1 MSSSE
6 SRFVVVM
13 ALAANVGIA
22 VVKFVAAAISGSAAM
37 LAEGFHSLADSGN
50 QLFLLRGT
58 RASRFRP
65 SVRFA
70 FGRGMEI
77 YFWSFLVAVV
87 LFVGGGVV
95 AFMEGLNRLRHP
107 HPDEGGLV
115 FNLVVLGIA
124 AFFELVVAFRV
135 ALKEF
140 NRRRGTRGLVR
151 TVRETKDPTLLV
163 VLFEDSVAVL
173 GLAVA
178 AAGLLL
184 AHWTGESYW
193 DAVASMAIGVLLAVT
208 ALILAIETKGLLLG
222 ESAGREVRA
231 AIRSAALSVPEVET
245 IDRLLTMHLGP
256 DEILV
261 NMDLV
266 VDAGLSE
273 DEGEAVVRRV
283 EEEIRRLVASGHAG
297 VHRVGGG
304 GLSLAGGRP

>member
-1 MSSSE
+1 
-6 SRFVVVM
+6 
-13 ALAANVGIA
+13 VGIA
-22 VVKFVAAAISGSAAM
+22 AVKFVAAAISGSAAM
-37 LAEGFHSLADSGN
+37 LAESFHSLADCGN

-65 SVRFA
+65 SVRFP

-107 HPDEGGLV
+107 HPDVGGLG

-124 AFFELVVAFRV
+124 AFFELMVAFRV
-135 ALKEF
+135 AVKEF
-140 NRRRGTRGLVR
+140 NRRRGTRGVVR
-151 TVRETKDPTLLV
+151 AVREAKDPTLLV

-193 DAVASMAIGVLLAVT
+193 DAVASMAIGVLLTAT

-231 AIRSAALSVPEVET
+231 AIRSATLSVPRVET

-266 VDAGLSE
+266 VDPGLSE
-273 DEGEAVVRRV
+273 EEGEAVVRRV
-283 EEEIRRLVASGHAG
+283 EEEIRRLVPQAT
-297 VHRVGGG
+297 RVFIELG
-304 GLSLAGGRP
+304 AGG

>member
-37 LAEGFHSLADSGN
+37 LAEAFHSLADSGN

-65 SVRFA
+65 SVRFP

-87 LFVGGGVV
+87 LFVGGGAV

-115 FNLVVLGIA
+115 FNLAVLGIA
-124 AFFELVVAFRV
+124 AFFELMVAFRV

-140 NRRRGTRGLVR
+140 NRRRGTRGVVR
-151 TVRETKDPTLLV
+151 TVREAKDPTLLV

-193 DAVASMAIGVLLAVT
+193 DAVASMAIGVLLAAT

-231 AIRSAALSVPEVET
+231 AIRSAALSVPQVET

-266 VDAGLSE
+266 VERGLSE
-273 DEGEAVVRRV
+273 EEGEAVVRRV
-283 EEEIRRLVASGHAG
+283 EDEIRRQVPQAT
-297 VHRVGGG
+297 RVFIELG
-304 GLSLAGGRP
+304 AGG

>member
-1 MSSSE
+1 
-6 SRFVVVM
+6 M

-37 LAEGFHSLADSGN
+37 LAEGFHSVADSGN

-65 SVRFA
+65 SVRFP

-107 HPDEGGLV
+107 HPDEGGLA

-124 AFFELVVAFRV
+124 AFFELVGAFRV
-135 ALKEF
+135 AIKEF
-140 NRRRGTRGLVR
+140 NRRRGARGLVR
-151 TVRETKDPTLLV
+151 TVREAKDPTLLV
-163 VLFEDSVAVL
+163 VLFEDSVAVI

-178 AAGLLL
+178 ALGLLL

-193 DAVASMAIGVLLAVT
+193 DAVASMVIGVLLAAT

-231 AIRSAALSVPEVET
+231 AIRAAVLAVPRVET
-245 IDRLLTMHLGP
+245 IDRLLTMQLAP
-256 DEILV
+256 EEILV

-266 VDAGLSE
+266 VEPGLTE
-273 DEGEAVVRRV
+273 AEGEAVVGRV
-283 EEEIRRLVASGHAG
+283 EEEIRRLVPQAT
-297 VHRVGGG
+297 RVFIELG
-304 GLSLAGGRP
+304 AGG

>member
-1 MSSSE
+1 
-6 SRFVVVM
+6 
-13 ALAANVGIA
+13 
-22 VVKFVAAAISGSAAM
+22 VAAAISGSAAM
-37 LAEGFHSLADSGN
+37 LAESFHSLADCGN

-65 SVRFA
+65 SVRFP

-107 HPDEGGLV
+107 HPDMGGLV

-124 AFFELVVAFRV
+124 AFFELMVAFRV
-135 ALKEF
+135 AVKAF
-140 NRRRGTRGLVR
+140 NRRRGTRGVVR
-151 TVRETKDPTLLV
+151 AVREAKDPTLLV

-193 DAVASMAIGVLLAVT
+193 DAVASMVIGGLLTAT

-231 AIRSAALSVPEVET
+231 AIRSAALSVPRVET

-266 VDAGLSE
+266 VDPGLSE
-273 DEGEAVVRRV
+273 EEGEAVVRQV
-283 EEEIRRLVASGHAG
+283 EEEIRRLVPQAT
-297 VHRVGGG
+297 RVFIELG
-304 GLSLAGGRP
+304 AGG

>member
-1 MSSSE
+1 MSASE

-13 ALAANVGIA
+13 ALVANVGIA
-22 VVKFVAAAISGSAAM
+22 AIKFVAAGISGSAAM
-37 LAEGFHSLADSGN
+37 LAEGFHSVADSGN

-65 SVRFA
+65 SVRYP
-70 FGRGMEI
+70 FGRGKEI

-107 HPDEGGLV
+107 HPQEGGIA
-115 FNLVVLGIA
+115 FNLVVLGVA
-124 AFFELVVAFRV
+124 AFFEIVVAFRV

-140 NRRRGTRGLVR
+140 NRRRGTRGVVR
-151 TVRETKDPTLLV
+151 TVREAKDPTLLV

-173 GLAVA
+173 GLVVA

-184 AHWTGESYW
+184 AHWTGDLYW
-193 DAVASMAIGVLLAVT
+193 DAVASMVIGVLLGVT
-208 ALILAIETKGLLLG
+208 AWILAVETKGMLVG

-231 AIRSAALSVPEVET
+231 SIRAAALAVPEVET
-245 IDRLLTMHLGP
+245 VDRLLTMHLGP

-261 NMDLV
+261 NMDV
-266 VDAGLSE
+266 VVNPGLSE
-273 DEGEAVVRRV
+273 AEGEAVVHRV
-283 EEEIRRLVASGHAG
+283 EEEIRRQVPTAT
-297 VHRVGGG
+297 RVFIELG
-304 GLSLAGGRP
+304 AGG

>member
-1 MSSSE
+1 
-6 SRFVVVM
+6 M
-13 ALAANVGIA
+13 ALGANVIIA
-22 VVKFVAAAISGSAAM
+22 AIKFVAAAISGSAAM
-37 LAEGFHSLADSGN
+37 LAEAFHSVADTGN

-58 RASRFRP
+58 AASRFRS
-65 SVRFA
+65 SVRYP
-70 FGRGMEI
+70 FGRGKEL

-107 HPDEGGLV
+107 SPHEGGLA

-124 AFFELVVAFRV
+124 AFFELAVAFRV

-140 NRRRGTRGLVR
+140 NRRRGSRSLVR
-151 TVRETKDPTLLV
+151 TVRETKDPALLV

-178 AAGLLL
+178 AIGLLL
-184 AHWTGESYW
+184 SEWTGAPEW
-193 DAVASMAIGVLLAVT
+193 DAVASMVIGLLLGATALVLAV
-208 ALILAIETKGLLLG
+208 ETKGLLVG
-222 ESAGREVRA
+222 ESAGREVR
-231 AIRSAALSVPEVET
+231 SAMRTAVMSVPGVET
-245 IDRLLTMHLGP
+245 VDRLLTMHLGP

-273 DEGEAVVRRV
+273 AEGEEIVRRA
-283 EEEIRRLVASGHAG
+283 EQEIRRLVPEAT
-297 VHRVGGG
+297 RVFIE
-304 GLSLAGGRP
+304 LGREG

>member
-1 MSSSE
+1 MSTSD

-13 ALAANVGIA
+13 ALVANVGIA

-37 LAEGFHSLADSGN
+37 LAEGFHSVADSGN

-58 RASRFRP
+58 HASRFSP
-65 SVRFA
+65 SVRYA

-87 LFVGGGVV
+87 LFVGGGAV

-115 FNLVVLGIA
+115 FNLVILGIA
-124 AFFELVVAFRV
+124 AFFEIVVAFRV

-140 NRRRGTRGLVR
+140 NRRRGTRGVVR
-151 TVRETKDPTLLV
+151 TMRETKDPTLLV

-173 GLAVA
+173 GLVVA

-208 ALILAIETKGLLLG
+208 AVILAVETKGLLMG
-222 ESAGREVRA
+222 ESAGREVRS
-231 AIRSAALSVPEVET
+231 AIRAAVLAVPEVEW

-256 DEILV
+256 EEILV

-266 VDAGLSE
+266 LDPGLSE
-273 DEGEAVVRRV
+273 AEAEVVVRRV
-283 EEEIRRLVASGHAG
+283 EDEIRRLVPQAT
-297 VHRVGGG
+297 RVFIELG
-304 GLSLAGGRP
+304 AGG

>member
-1 MSSSE
+1 VSSSE

-22 VVKFVAAAISGSAAM
+22 AVKFVAAAISGSAAM
-37 LAEGFHSLADSGN
+37 LAESFHSLADCGN

-65 SVRFA
+65 SVRFP

-107 HPDEGGLV
+107 HPDMGGLV

-124 AFFELVVAFRV
+124 AFFELMVAFRV
-135 ALKEF
+135 AVKAF
-140 NRRRGTRGLVR
+140 NRRRGTRGVVR
-151 TVRETKDPTLLV
+151 AVREAKDPTLLV

-193 DAVASMAIGVLLAVT
+193 DAVASMVIGGLLTAT

-231 AIRSAALSVPEVET
+231 AIRSAALSVPRVET

-266 VDAGLSE
+266 VDPGLSE
-273 DEGEAVVRRV
+273 EEGEAVVRQV
-283 EEEIRRLVASGHAG
+283 EEEIRRLVPQAT
-297 VHRVGGG
+297 RVFIELG
-304 GLSLAGGRP
+304 AGG

>member
-1 MSSSE
+1 
-6 SRFVVVM
+6 M

-22 VVKFVAAAISGSAAM
+22 VVKFVAAAVSGSAAM
-37 LAEGFHSLADSGN
+37 LAEGFHSVADSGN

-65 SVRFA
+65 SVRFP

-107 HPDEGGLV
+107 HPDEGGIA
-115 FNLVVLGIA
+115 FNLIVLGIA
-124 AFFELVVAFRV
+124 AFFEIVVAFRV

-140 NRRRGTRGLVR
+140 NRRRGTRGWVR
-151 TVRETKDPTLLV
+151 TVRESKDPTLLV

-173 GLAVA
+173 GLLVA

-193 DAVASMAIGVLLAVT
+193 DAVASMVIGVLLAAT
-208 ALILAIETKGLLLG
+208 AFILAVETKGLLMG
-222 ESAGREVRA
+222 ESAGRETRSTIRA
-231 AIRSAALSVPEVET
+231 AALAVPRVER

-256 DEILV
+256 EEILV

-266 VDAGLSE
+266 VDSGLSE
-273 DEGEAVVRRV
+273 AEGEGVVRRV
-283 EEEIRRLVASGHAG
+283 EEEIRRLVPEAT
-297 VHRVGGG
+297 RVFIEL
-304 GLSLAGGRP
+304 GLGD

>member
-1 MSSSE
+1 VSSSE
-6 SRFVVVM
+6 SRFVVLM

-22 VVKFVAAAISGSAAM
+22 VVKFVAAAVSGSAAM
-37 LAEGFHSLADSGN
+37 LAEGFHSVADSGN

-58 RASRFRP
+58 HASRFRP
-65 SVRFA
+65 SVRFP
-70 FGRGMEI
+70 FGRGMEV

-107 HPDEGGLV
+107 HLDEGGLA
-115 FNLVVLGIA
+115 FNLIVLGVA
-124 AFFELVVAFRV
+124 AFFEIVVAFRV

-140 NRRRGTRGLVR
+140 NRRRGTRGWVR
-151 TVRETKDPTLLV
+151 TIRESKDPTLLV

-173 GLAVA
+173 GLLVA

-193 DAVASMAIGVLLAVT
+193 DAAASMVIGLLLTATAFILAV
-208 ALILAIETKGLLLG
+208 ETKGLLMG
-222 ESAGREVRA
+222 ESAGREIRSTIRA
-231 AIRSAALSVPEVET
+231 AALAVPRVER

-256 DEILV
+256 EEILV

-266 VDAGLSE
+266 VDPDLSE
-273 DEGEAVVRRV
+273 AEGEGVVRQV
-283 EEEIRRLVASGHAG
+283 EEEIRRLVPEAT
-297 VHRVGGG
+297 RVFIEL
-304 GLSLAGGRP
+304 GLGD

>member
-1 MSSSE
+1 
-6 SRFVVVM
+6 M

-22 VVKFVAAAISGSAAM
+22 AVKFVAAGISGSAAM
-37 LAEGFHSLADSGN
+37 LAEGFHSVADSGN

-65 SVRFA
+65 SVRYP
-70 FGRGMEI
+70 FGRGKEI
-77 YFWSFLVAVV
+77 YFWSFVVAVV

-95 AFMEGLNRLRHP
+95 AFMEGLTRLRHP
-107 HPDEGGLV
+107 HEPEGGIA
-115 FNLVVLGIA
+115 FNLIVLGVA
-124 AFFELVVAFRV
+124 AFFEIVVAFRV

-140 NRRRGTRGLVR
+140 NRRRGTRGVVR
-151 TVRETKDPTLLV
+151 TVREAKDPTLLV

-193 DAVASMAIGVLLAVT
+193 DAVASMVIGVLLTVT
-208 ALILAIETKGLLLG
+208 AWILAAETKGLLVG

-245 IDRLLTMHLGP
+245 VDRLLTMHLGP
-256 DEILV
+256 EEILV

-266 VDAGLSE
+266 VDPDLSE
-273 DEGEAVVRRV
+273 AAAEDVVRRV
-283 EEEIRRLVASGHAG
+283 EEEIRRLVPAAT
-297 VHRVGGG
+297 RVFIELG
-304 GLSLAGGRP
+304 AGG

>member
-1 MSSSE
+1 MSASE

-13 ALAANVGIA
+13 ALVANVGIA
-22 VVKFVAAAISGSAAM
+22 AIKFVAAAISGSAAM
-37 LAEGFHSLADSGN
+37 LAEGFHSVADSGN

-58 RASRFRP
+58 RASRFDP
-65 SVRFA
+65 SVRYP
-70 FGRGMEI
+70 FGRGKEI

-107 HPDEGGLV
+107 HPHEGGIAL
-115 FNLVVLGIA
+115 NLVVLGVA
-124 AFFELVVAFRV
+124 AFFEIVVAFRV

-140 NRRRGTRGLVR
+140 NRRRGSRSLVR
-151 TVRETKDPTLLV
+151 TVHETKDPALLV

-178 AAGLLL
+178 AVGLLL
-184 AHWTGESYW
+184 SEWTGAHQW
-193 DAVASMAIGVLLAVT
+193 DAVASMVIGLLLGATALVLAV
-208 ALILAIETKGLLLG
+208 ETKGLLVG
-222 ESAGREVRA
+222 ESAGREVRS
-231 AIRSAALSVPEVET
+231 AIRTAVMSVPGVET
-245 IDRLLTMHLGP
+245 VDRLLTMHLGP

-273 DEGEAVVRRV
+273 AEGEEVVRRA
-283 EEEIRRLVASGHAG
+283 EQEIRRLVPEAT
-297 VHRVGGG
+297 RVFIE
-304 GLSLAGGRP
+304 LGREG

>member
-1 MSSSE
+1 VSGAE

-22 VVKFVAAAISGSAAM
+22 AVKFVAAAISGSAAM
-37 LAEGFHSLADSGN
+37 LAEAFHSVADSGN

-65 SVRFA
+65 STRYP
-70 FGRGMEI
+70 FGRGKEV

-107 HPDEGGLV
+107 HAPEGGIA

-124 AFFELVVAFRV
+124 AFFEIVVAFRV

-140 NRRRGTRGLVR
+140 NRRRGTRGVVR
-151 TVRETKDPTLLV
+151 TVREAKDPTLLV

-173 GLAVA
+173 GLVVA

-184 AHWTGESYW
+184 AHWTGHSYW
-193 DAVASMAIGVLLAVT
+193 DAVASMAIGILLAVT
-208 ALILAIETKGLLLG
+208 AWILAVETKGLLLG

-231 AIRSAALSVPEVET
+231 SIRAAALELPEVET
-245 IDRLLTMHLGP
+245 VDRLLTMHLGP

-261 NMDLV
+261 NMDV
-266 VDAGLSE
+266 VVEAGLSQAGAE
-273 DEGEAVVRRV
+273 DVVSRIEAAIRARV
-283 EEEIRRLVASGHAG
+283 PEAT
-297 VHRVGGG
+297 RVFIELGPGG
-304 GLSLAGGRP
+304 

>member
-1 MSSSE
+1 MSTSD

-13 ALAANVGIA
+13 ALVANVGIA

-37 LAEGFHSLADSGN
+37 LAEGFHSVADSGN

-58 RASRFRP
+58 HASRFSP
-65 SVRFA
+65 SVRYA

-87 LFVGGGVV
+87 LFVGGGAV

-107 HPDEGGLV
+107 HPSEGGLV
-115 FNLVVLGIA
+115 FNLVILGIA
-124 AFFELVVAFRV
+124 AFFEIVVAFRV

-140 NRRRGTRGLVR
+140 NRRRGTRGVVR
-151 TVRETKDPTLLV
+151 TMRETKDPTLLV

-173 GLAVA
+173 GLVVA
-178 AAGLLL
+178 AVGLLL

-208 ALILAIETKGLLLG
+208 AVILAVETKGLLMG
-222 ESAGREVRA
+222 ESAGREVRS
-231 AIRSAALSVPEVET
+231 AIRAAVLAVPEVEW

-256 DEILV
+256 EEILV

-266 VDAGLSE
+266 LDPGLSE
-273 DEGEAVVRRV
+273 AEAEVVVRRV
-283 EEEIRRLVASGHAG
+283 EEEIRRLVPQAT
-297 VHRVGGG
+297 RVFIELG
-304 GLSLAGGRP
+304 AGG

>member
-1 MSSSE
+1 MSTSD

-13 ALAANVGIA
+13 ALVANVGIA

-37 LAEGFHSLADSGN
+37 LAEGFHSVADSGN

-58 RASRFRP
+58 HASRFSP
-65 SVRFA
+65 SVRYA

-87 LFVGGGVV
+87 LFVGGGAV

-115 FNLVVLGIA
+115 FNLVILGIA
-124 AFFELVVAFRV
+124 AFFEIVVAFRV

-140 NRRRGTRGLVR
+140 NRRRGTRGVVR
-151 TVRETKDPTLLV
+151 TMRETKDPTLLV

-173 GLAVA
+173 GLVVA

-184 AHWTGESYW
+184 AHWTGELYW

-208 ALILAIETKGLLLG
+208 AVILAVETKGLLMG
-222 ESAGREVRA
+222 ESAGREVRS
-231 AIRSAALSVPEVET
+231 AIRAAVLAVPEVEW

-256 DEILV
+256 EEILV

-266 VDAGLSE
+266 LDPGLSE
-273 DEGEAVVRRV
+273 AEAEVVVRRV
-283 EEEIRRLVASGHAG
+283 EEEIRRLVPQAT
-297 VHRVGGG
+297 RVFIELG
-304 GLSLAGGRP
+304 AGG

>member
-1 MSSSE
+1 VSSSE

-22 VVKFVAAAISGSAAM
+22 AVKFVAAAISGSAAM
-37 LAEGFHSLADSGN
+37 LAESFHSLADCGN

-65 SVRFA
+65 SVRFP

-107 HPDEGGLV
+107 HPDMGGLV

-124 AFFELVVAFRV
+124 AFFELMVAFRV
-135 ALKEF
+135 AVKAF
-140 NRRRGTRGLVR
+140 NRRRGTRGVVR
-151 TVRETKDPTLLV
+151 AVREAKDPTLLV

-193 DAVASMAIGVLLAVT
+193 DAVASMVIGGLLTAT

-231 AIRSAALSVPEVET
+231 AIRSAALSVPRVET

-266 VDAGLSE
+266 VDPGLSE
-273 DEGEAVVRRV
+273 EEGEAVVRQV
-283 EEEIRRLVASGHAG
+283 EEEIRRLVPQAT
-297 VHRVGGG
+297 RVFIELGAEG
-304 GLSLAGGRP
+304 